1 MAADSLA
8 VIEETHFEGHANLT
22 DGQRSNGLGLAQILR
37 KFKAGRHT
45 FSGAGTEAVAF
56 GEAFADA
63 NYTIVFGTDTLAT
76 TPEWANKAAGG
87 FDLVSAA
94 AGDVGWVAIHD

>member
-1 MAADSLA
+1 MAADSFVVVEA
-8 VIEETHFEGHANLT
+8 SHFEGHANLT

-45 FSGAGTEAVAF
+45 FSGIGTESVAF
-56 GEAFADA
+56 AEAFADA

-76 TPEWANKAAGG
+76 TPQYQNKAAGG
-87 FDLVSAA
+87 FDIDAAA
-94 AGDVGWVAIHD
+94 AGDVDWVAIHD